1 MNSDYAEIRSLYI
14 IDAAADAVGD
24 STPHPR
30 DLFARRG
37 FAIWRSAG
45 LEETVFGITADHLCD
60 PPLPDRCTLIFNI
73 HVDSDPHAGWVLE
86 ANHLKLF

>member
-1 MNSDYAEIRSLYI
+1 MQGIMNSDYAEIRTFYI

-37 FAIWRSAG
+37 FAI
-45 LEETVFGITADHLCD
+45 
-60 PPLPDRCTLIFNI
+60 
-73 HVDSDPHAGWVLE
+73 
-86 ANHLKLF
+86 

>member
-1 MNSDYAEIRSLYI
+1 MNSDYAEIRSLNI

-37 FAIWRSAG
+37 VAI
-45 LEETVFGITADHLCD
+45 
-60 PPLPDRCTLIFNI
+60 
-73 HVDSDPHAGWVLE
+73 
-86 ANHLKLF
+86 